1 MNVMKSATQDA
12 NNYSLSGD
20 VYTVIAC
27 QTLELSLQ
35 INVHIFLN
43 FPSKNFTHCTIPE
56 VMKEV
61 SKALWRVE
69 EYILAY
75 MLYLC
80 FPMQVVTS

>member
-1 MNVMKSATQDA
+1 MNVMKSATKDA
-12 NNYSLSGD
+12 NNYCSLSGD
-20 VYTVIAC
+20 MYTVISC

-43 FPSKNFTHCTIPE
+43 FPCKNFTHCTIPE
-56 VMKEV
+56 VIKV